1 MKNNKQWFSLVIA
14 LWLIVL
20 ISVIALS
27 VLEYIVPFSKN
38 VKGLENSAKSY
49 YLSTSWVEEA
59 LFYINSRSWSQIKNE
74 SSNSVSWLLDY
85 WYNTYSS
92 WVTLPPPWEGDS
104 DYDIDYNTISVWKPI
119 QLEIGYWFAS
129 MFSWDLF
136 EFRVPDLDSLL
147 TETLSGSSS
156 DPVIAWQ
163 ITWSWNLIQS
173 NTSSWNFITVDNIN
187 NNTNNPFSIPD
198 SYIVNFYSNNCANSC
213 ILKFTI
219 IDNLDVNL
227 SWWIWWSTKAPY
239 LEWRFDNTWASI
251 PLRYT
256 IIETKWNSYW
266 FSTNQKIR
274 FAQDTISEAFDF
286 TVFQ

>member
-59 LFYINSRSWSQIKNE
+59 LFYVNSRSWSQIWNE
-74 SSNSVSWLLDY
+74 SSDSISWLLDY
-85 WYNTYSS
+85 GYNTYSS
-92 WVTLPPPWEGDS
+92 WVILPPVWEGDS
-104 DYDIDYNTISVWKPI
+104 DYDSNYNKISVWNPI
-119 QLEIGYWFAS
+119 QLEIGYDFYS
-129 MFSWDLF
+129 DLS
-136 EFRVPDLDSLL
+136 DLDLNFNIPNLDSIQN
-147 TETLSGSSS
+147 ETLSGSS
-156 DPVIAWQ
+156 DKAYIAWQ
-163 ITWSWNLIQS
+163 ISW
-173 NTSSWNFITVDNIN
+173 SWNFIQSSSWTHITKSDIASSNI
-187 NNTNNPFSIPD
+187 D
-198 SYIVNFYSNNCANSC
+198 FYLKDLDLDDFYNNNCANSC

-219 IDNLDVNL
+219 IDNLEVNL
-227 SWWIWWSTKAPY
+227 TWWIWWSTKAPY
-239 LEWRFDNTWASI
+239 LEWGINNNWSSI

>member
-59 LFYINSRSWSQIKNE
+59 LFYVNSRTWSNIKNE
-74 SSNSVSWLLDY
+74 SSNPISWLLDY
-85 WYNTYSS
+85 GYNTYSS
-92 WVTLPPPWEGDS
+92 WVTLPPPWEWDS
-104 DYDIDYNTISVWKPI
+104 DYDSDYNTISVWNPI
-119 QLEIGYWFAS
+119 QLEIGYNFYS
-129 MFSWDLF
+129 DISDLDLY
-136 EFRVPDLDSLL
+136 FRVPDLDSIQN
-147 TETLSGSSS
+147 ETLSGTS
-156 DPVIAWQ
+156 DKPYIAWQ
-163 ITWSWNLIQS
+163 ISW
-173 NTSSWNFITVDNIN
+173 SWNFIQSSSGTHITKSDISGSNIN
-187 NNTNNPFSIPD
+187 
-198 SYIVNFYSNNCANSC
+198 FYLKDLDLDDFYNNNCANSC

-227 SWWIWWSTKAPY
+227 SLWIWWSTKAPY